1 MGLQLWD
8 RNTGNLIAEF
18 DDQPK
23 ALAFLRRQ
31 IGGLDRRAV
40 ELEVERMSLVHIE
53 ADGATARKIAE
64 GHSVL
69 ELLMAPTT
77 SPGTGA

>member
-1 MGLQLWD
+1 MGFQLWD

-31 IGGLDRRAV
+31 IEGLDRRAV
-40 ELEVERMSLVHIE
+40 ELEVERMS
-53 ADGATARKIAE
+53 R
-64 GHSVL
+64 
-69 ELLMAPTT
+69 
-77 SPGTGA
+77 